1 MGSRAKTLGQDVT
14 SGEEPNSTGKRGPR
28 IDAKVRAHLG
38 RKLKSAYQS
47 LVDEPVPDRFVKLL
61 DDLRSKEGKS

>member
-14 SGEEPNSTGKRGPR
+14 SGEEPSPVGKRGPR
-28 IDAKVRAHLG
+28 VDAKIRAHLG

-47 LVDEPVPDRFVKLL
+47 LVDEPVPERFTRLL
-61 DDLRSKEGKS
+61 EELRSKEGKS